1 MMKKTTLLATL
12 VSAVLLSGCIA
23 VDRNVALVRLQAQTA
38 NMIGL
43 SSSDEI
49 ALSSVE
55 FGKSTPLLGQDVRYK
70 ATTTKGRVF
79 ECTSRISDATL
90 ISSASIQPP
99 SCTPIVTH
107 K

>member
-1 MMKKTTLLATL
+1 MKKTTLLTALLGAT
-12 VSAVLLSGCIA
+12 LLSGCVA
-23 VDRNVALVRLQAQTA
+23 VDRNVALVRLQAETA

-49 ALSSVE
+49 TLSSVE
-55 FGKSTPLLGQDVRYK
+55 YGQATPLLGQDVKYR

-79 ECTSRISDATL
+79 ECTSTISDATL
-90 ISSASIQPP
+90 ISKASIAPP
-99 SCTPIVTH
+99 SCRPIVTH